1 MRPRNSSGTTCDV
14 ARSTRGQKQCQIR
27 AVGRSGEG
35 YRQDRY
41 KLAEKCID
49 ICGTFS
55 LWFHRFSLSRK
66 GNQATHR
73 AVWRKVPREAS
84 MRMIDMVEKETIGP
98 IGLTGWMASASCAGH
113 SDVFFA
119 PFAERPEARVRRE
132 ASAGVICSECDSMS
146 KCRDYARTNREL
158 GYWGGESESER
169 AAAGFPPTTPII
181 GRKRVAEDR
190 ARTAM
195 ARTA

>member
-1 MRPRNSSGTTCDV
+1 
-14 ARSTRGQKQCQIR
+14 
-27 AVGRSGEG
+27 
-35 YRQDRY
+35 
-41 KLAEKCID
+41 
-49 ICGTFS
+49 
-55 LWFHRFSLSRK
+55 
-66 GNQATHR
+66 
-73 AVWRKVPREAS
+73 
-84 MRMIDMVEKETIGP
+84 MIDMVEKETVGP
-98 IGLTGWMASASCAGH
+98 TGPTGWMALASCAGH

-146 KCRDYARTNREL
+146 KCRNYARTNREL

-169 AAAGFPPTTPII
+169 AEAGFPPTTPII